1 MRNEKVLIVE
11 DDAEIRHL
19 IQLYLEKEY
28 QVIMTEN
35 GRKALE
41 AIKLDSPDLILLD
54 ILLPG
59 KDGLEVCREIRTFN
73 VDVPIIFLSSRREYE
88 DRIFGLEAGADDYI
102 TKPFDPG
109 EVLARVRAHIRRT
122 EIAARRFDVNQ
133 TVRRFGDLEI
143 NMDNYTVHLSGEPIQ
158 LYTKEMQLLLFLV
171 KNPNQVFSIDQLY
184 DQIWGQHKLGDY
196 KTVKVHISNLRKKI
210 EKLPEDPTFIQTI
223 RGFGYKFTPK
233 S

>member
-1 MRNEKVLIVE
+1 MRNEKILIVE

-28 QVIMTEN
+28 QVIMKDN
-35 GRKALE
+35 GKKALE
-41 AIKLDSPDLILLD
+41 AFKLDSPDLILLD

-59 KDGLEVCREIRTFN
+59 KDGLKVCREIRTFN

-109 EVLARVRAHIRRT
+109 EILARVRAHLRRK
-122 EIAARRFDVNQ
+122 EIAARRFDANQ
-133 TVRRFGDLEI
+133 TIRRFGDLEI
-143 NMDNYTVHLSGEPIQ
+143 NMDNYTVHRSGEPIQ

-171 KNPNQVFSIDQLY
+171 KNSNQVFSIDQLY
-184 DQIWGQHKLGDY
+184 DQIWGEDKLGDY
-196 KTVKVHISNLRKKI
+196 KTVKVHISNLRRKI
-210 EKLPEDPTFIQTI
+210 EKLPENPSFIQTI
-223 RGFGYKFTPK
+223 RGFGYKFSPK
-233 S
+233 N